1 MLRQAGYQVIEKW
14 QCDFNQDKK
23 TDPQL
28 KSFLQDLEM
37 VPPLEPRDAFYGVRT
52 AAATLYAK
60 GDPGEDIK
68 YCDVTSPYPWV
79 NNCKEYP
86 VRFPIIYTNPSQQD
100 IDQYFG
106 VAQVDILAPEH
117 LYHPVLPVHSN
128 GKLTFPLC
136 ASWVREE
143 QA

>member
-14 QCDFNQDKK
+14 ECDFNQDKK

-60 GDPGEDIK
+60 GDPGEDMK
-68 YCDVTSPYPWV
+68 YCDVTPLYPWV
-79 NNCKEYP
+79 D
-86 VRFPIIYTNPSQQD
+86 PSQS
-100 IDQYFG
+100 IPTRYRLILWCGTSRYFG
-106 VAQVDILAPEH
+106 P
-117 LYHPVLPVHSN
+117 
-128 GKLTFPLC
+128 
-136 ASWVREE
+136 
-143 QA
+143 

>member
-1 MLRQAGYQVIEKW
+1 MLRKAGYQVIEKW
-14 QCDFNQDKK
+14 ECDFNQDKK

-68 YCDVTSPYPWV
+68 YSDVTSLYPWV
-79 NNCKEYP
+79 NKYKEYP

-100 IDQYFG
+100 ID
-106 VAQVDILAPEH
+106 
-117 LYHPVLPVHSN
+117 
-128 GKLTFPLC
+128 
-136 ASWVREE
+136 
-143 QA
+143 